1 MDSNNE
7 INAIVEQ
14 LKADSITSDKS
25 ITVSNNEVPLPDVN
39 DENINEYVI
48 RKTTENIEA
57 SLDAVNSLKDIVI
70 TGQNP
75 MEISAL
81 ASLINA
87 TTKAIDSLNKL
98 NIQNKN
104 IKNSIQ
110 LKEMEVSAAKS
121 IKPPTTNV
129 LIATREEIMSKIYD
143 KPKREKVELITDVE
157 EEI

>member
-7 INAIVEQ
+7 IDAIVEQ
-14 LKADSITSDKS
+14 LKADSISSS
-25 ITVSNNEVPLPDVN
+25 ILTTTDNTAVPIPDVN
-39 DENINEYVI
+39 DDNINEYVI
-48 RKTTENIEA
+48 KKTTENIEA
-57 SLDAVNSLKDIVI
+57 SLDAVNSLKDIII

-75 MEISAL
+75 MEIGAL

-98 NIQNKN
+98 NMQNKN

-110 LKEMEVSAAKS
+110 LKEMEVSAVKS

-129 LIATREEIMSKIYD
+129 LIATRDEIMSKIYD
-143 KPKREKVELITDVE
+143 KPKRERVELLPDIE
-157 EEI
+157 